1 MKKIIAQHKYIN
13 DKAIKVGVCNNIKGV
28 PASDKLY
35 LQIEDKE
42 LVHIFYLRPDE
53 IILLIKLLSELIL
66 KRVIKYEVNIGK
78 KTKEDY

>member
-1 MKKIIAQHKYIN
+1 MKNIIAQHRYEN
-13 DKAIKVGVCNNIKGV
+13 NKAIIVGICNKIKGIPKV
-28 PASDKLY
+28 DNLF

-53 IILLIKLLSELIL
+53 IILIIKLLSELIL
-66 KRVIKYEVNIGK
+66 KRVVNYEVNIGK